1 MSFQNNFGKLRE
13 IGRMLVLPTNEIKN
27 LLKRNVF
34 DKYSINKVI
43 DFGAGTLYW
52 SNWFSKIIGKQN
64 VYAIDVIFQKTP
76 PDTDI
81 KCFSCIDDV
90 EIKQE
95 KTLFYIC
102 DVIHHLPNDV
112 WNDVK
117 NKAFEK
123 CDIVVIKDIDCRYKF
138 KNFMNKMHDRII
150 NGEKIHNVNP
160 DNLIKDF
167 KTSGFIYIYIYNIH
181 KLWYSHFV
189 IIAQKY
195 K

>member
-1 MSFQNNFGKLRE
+1 MSFQNNFGKIRE
-13 IGRMLVLPTNEIKN
+13 IGRALVLPTKEIKK
-27 LLKRNVF
+27 LLERDIF

-64 VYAIDVIFQKTP
+64 VYAVDVIFQKTL

-90 EIKQE
+90 VINQE
-95 KTLFYIC
+95 RTLFYIC

-138 KNFMNKMHDRII
+138 KNFVNKMHDRII
-150 NGEKIHNVNP
+150 NGEKIYNVNP
-160 DNLIKDF
+160 DTLIKDL
-167 KTSGFIYIYIYNIH
+167 KTSGFIYIYIYIMFINYGIH
-181 KLWYSHFV
+181 ILLS
-189 IIAQKY
+189 
-195 K
+195 

>member
-13 IGRMLVLPTNEIKN
+13 VGRTLVLPTNEIKN

-64 VYAIDVIFQKTP
+64 IYAIDVIFQKTP

-81 KCFSCIDDV
+81 KYFSYIDDV

-160 DNLIKDF
+160 DTLIKDL
-167 KTSGFIYIYIYNIH
+167 KTSGFIYIYI
-181 KLWYSHFV
+181 
-189 IIAQKY
+189 
-195 K
+195 

>member
-64 VYAIDVIFQKTP
+64 VYAVDVIFQKTP

-167 KTSGFIYIYIYNIH
+167 KTSGFIYIYIYNIYI
-181 KLWYSHFV
+181 LWYSHFV